1 LEEGLINRAVAAAA
15 ITAALASPV
24 QAQQPASDDA
34 QTQQPNKVLQMLGT
48 AMKLYGLS
56 KLTVPGAKEEFT
68 QEFKNYIRAQGGDA
82 NAQNLSRIYQMQQQP
97 QPQNESASGYIPKNK
112 REAAMPQYAMALSVD
127 IKPGQVGKE
136 ANKLGLKTG
145 RNGEPGLL
153 SPSAKTCCVSLLS
166 SQKNKTTCLK
176 SQ

>member
-1 LEEGLINRAVAAAA
+1 M
-15 ITAALASPV
+15 
-24 QAQQPASDDA
+24 D
-34 QTQQPNKVLQMLGT
+34 
-48 AMKLYGLS
+48 LS

-112 REAAMPQYAMALSVD
+112 KEARCHSMPWPLSVD
-127 IKPGQVGKE
+127 IRTGQVGKE

-153 SPSAKTCCVSLLS
+153 CRGHRTLWSA
-166 SQKNKTTCLK
+166 TT
-176 SQ
+176 Q